1 MKLKK
6 PKFWDEEIGFISIL
20 LFPLS
25 IIIKI
30 IIFFKRKLIKA
41 REFNI
46 PIICIGNIYLG
57 GTGKTPLSIFI
68 GNQLIKNKKKP
79 IIIRKYYKSHE
90 DEYELIKSNFKN
102 LLINKNR
109 INAIDEAI
117 KRDFNFVILD
127 DGFQD
132 LKIKKNLNIICFN
145 QKQLIGNGLTIPSG
159 PLREN
164 LSSLKKA
171 DVIVINGQQD
181 KVFEEKILSYN
192 KNLKIYYSQYK
203 ATNILDFKE
212 KKLLALA
219 GIGNPDNFFDLLYKN
234 KLRVEKKLVFPDHYE
249 FNKKDVLQILDDA
262 KNNNLEII
270 TTEKD
275 YYRLKKYNIK
285 QIAYLKIELIIEE
298 MEKLNRIILELND

>member
-1 MKLKK
+1 M
-6 PKFWDEEIGFISIL
+6 
-20 LFPLS
+20 
-25 IIIKI
+25 
-30 IIFFKRKLIKA
+30 
-41 REFNI
+41 
-46 PIICIGNIYLG
+46 
-57 GTGKTPLSIFI
+57 
-68 GNQLIKNKKKP
+68 
-79 IIIRKYYKSHE
+79 
-90 DEYELIKSNFKN
+90 IKSNFKN

-203 ATNILDFKE
+203 ATNILKMKE

-275 YYRLKKYNIK
+275 YYKLKKYNIK

>member
-171 DVIVINGQQD
+171 DVIVINGKQD

-192 KNLKIYYSQYK
+192 KNLKIYYSQKK

-212 KKLLALA
+212 
-219 GIGNPDNFFDLLYKN
+219 
-234 KLRVEKKLVFPDHYE
+234 
-249 FNKKDVLQILDDA
+249 
-262 KNNNLEII
+262 
-270 TTEKD
+270 
-275 YYRLKKYNIK
+275 
-285 QIAYLKIELIIEE
+285 
-298 MEKLNRIILELND
+298 